1 MGSATNRNLYFERE
15 IRMQPTPD
23 LYMKALHDSPYRTHR
38 RMAVALYGMYKGISE
53 EVDKFSIPEI
63 PVENS

>member
-1 MGSATNRNLYFERE
+1 
-15 IRMQPTPD
+15 MQPTPD